1 MSVEKL
7 VQLQESSSEIFD
19 SLIHAWIAEGFSLKI
34 LEREERLMV
43 CELELSPVEVEFF
56 SKVIPAKEGCLVYIQ
71 CGPKKITQGSDSGQR
86 GMPGE
91 GAKAAFCV
99 KTIHQ
104 VLERVGQWQEV
115 SPADIGELANQLQD
129 MRENKAPAQSQL
141 SRMGV
146 WLGLFLMIA
155 GSLLSFLTARDVLD
169 LVTPQVW
176 IMLSVIGVFVFCFG
190 LFSLIWRK

>member
-1 MSVEKL
+1 MTIKKL
-7 VQLQESSSEIFD
+7 VQLQEPSSEIFD

-34 LEREERLMV
+34 LEREERLVV

-56 SKVIPAKEGCLVYIQ
+56 SKVIPSKEGCLVYIQ
-71 CGPKKITQGSDSGQR
+71 CESRRISPGSDSGQR
-86 GMPGE
+86 DMPGD
-91 GAKAAFCV
+91 GVKTAFCV
-99 KTIHQ
+99 KTIDQ
-104 VLERVGQWQEV
+104 VLGRVGQWQEV
-115 SPADIGELANQLQD
+115 SPADIGELANHLQD

-146 WLGLFLMIA
+146 WLGLLLMIA

-169 LVTPQVW
+169 LVTAQVW